1 MYIIFKNTFLE
12 IIIVSIIKSLKKK
25 DINKDIK
32 SII

>member
-25 DINKDIK
+25 DINDKIYNLN
-32 SII
+32 